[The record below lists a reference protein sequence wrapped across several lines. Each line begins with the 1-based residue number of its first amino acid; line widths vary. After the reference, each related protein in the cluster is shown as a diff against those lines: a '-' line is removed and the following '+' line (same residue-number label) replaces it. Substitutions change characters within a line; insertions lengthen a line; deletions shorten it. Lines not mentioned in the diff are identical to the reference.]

1 MAAAPAVAAATTA
14 EDEAR
19 LPRLEE
25 QAEHGGGGAWEY
37 LCLARRLRARRPA
50 HVLRVGLA
58 LLNNASAR
66 SGLAS
71 ERNALC
77 LLFPLTLADPPT
89 SRLVDA

>member
-1 MAAAPAVAAATTA
+1 MAAAVAAVAAATTA

-19 LPRLEE
+19 LLRLEE
-25 QAEHGGGGAWEY
+25 QAEHGGGGAWDY

-71 ERNALC
+71 ERNTPC
-77 LLFPLTLADPPT
+77 LLFLPLPP
-89 SRLVDA
+89 R